1 MRHPA
6 FLSTLAA
13 LALVAACGGS
23 KPAETPSP
31 KESKDE
37 AAITRAQDSINAARQ
52 FTADS
57 LERVRLALAA
67 ERARADSIEKVRL
80 AAEDA
85 ARLAREEAARQSAA
99 LRDELAMMVHFDVAR
114 AEIGSEEAGV
124 LDRKAAILIAN
135 PAVRLQITG
144 AADERGSAAYNQ
156 NLGKR
161 RAAAVRA
168 YLVGKGIDVSRLDEL
183 STGET
188 APIADGHDETAWA
201 ENRRAEFVIVSGD
214 LPLTMK

>member
-1 MRHPA
+1 M
-6 FLSTLAA
+6 
-13 LALVAACGGS
+13 
-23 KPAETPSP
+23 
-31 KESKDE
+31 
-37 AAITRAQDSINAARQ
+37 
-52 FTADS
+52 
-57 LERVRLALAA
+57 
-67 ERARADSIEKVRL
+67 
-80 AAEDA
+80 
-85 ARLAREEAARQSAA
+85 
-99 LRDELAMMVHFDVAR
+99 
-114 AEIGSEEAGV
+114 

>member
-6 FLSTLAA
+6 FLTTLAA

-23 KPAETPSP
+23 KPADTPSP
-31 KESKDE
+31 KEDVS
-37 AAITRAQDSINAARQ
+37 TRVQDSINAARQ

-99 LRDELAMMVHFDVAR
+99 LRDELALMVHFDVAR
-114 AEIGSEEAGV
+114 AEIGSEEATV

-156 NLGKR
+156 ALGKR
-161 RAAAVRA
+161 RAAAVRT
-168 YLVGKGIDVSRLDEL
+168 YLVGRGIDVSRLDEL

-188 APIADGHDETAWA
+188 APIADGHDEAAWA